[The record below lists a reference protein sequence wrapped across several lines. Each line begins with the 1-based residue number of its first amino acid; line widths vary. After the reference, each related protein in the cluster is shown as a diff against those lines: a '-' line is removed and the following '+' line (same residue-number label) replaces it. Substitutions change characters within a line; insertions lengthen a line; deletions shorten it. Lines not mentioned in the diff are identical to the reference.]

1 MRLQLST
8 NSDIHKILQIINDAK
23 VYLKSQKIDQWQ
35 HGYPNKSQ
43 IERDI
48 VNNESYVL
56 TNDANQVIATS
67 MFSIRPEPTYKFID
81 GKWKIKESEK
91 YGVIHRGRPL
101 EVETFDDDINK
112 VPRSIRILLEAT
124 RAPLAS
130 KTMREFKKL
139 LGSIYRAKPG
149 IQVFGFNQV
158 VPGEENPFFDVPR
171 YIKNTF
177 DKYNVPDY
185 NPSKDAPLTQKE
197 LIDRRG

>member
-48 VNNESYVL
+48 ANNESYVL

-91 YGVIHRGRPL
+91 YGVIHRLAIHKNHRKKGIASFIL
-101 EVETFDDDINK
+101 NEFHQLLKKQHI
-112 VPRSIRILLEAT
+112 RSLKIDTHEDNHEMQYLV
-124 RAPLAS
+124 
-130 KTMREFKKL
+130 KKL
-139 LGSIYRAKPG
+139 GYVYCGIIFTEYNAKRLAFEKV
-149 IQVFGFNQV
+149 IF
-158 VPGEENPFFDVPR
+158 
-171 YIKNTF
+171 
-177 DKYNVPDY
+177 
-185 NPSKDAPLTQKE
+185 
-197 LIDRRG
+197 